1 MSNLQKDHLDL
12 ERNVQDCIVV
22 LRAIADRTKIALDV
36 CKQDEVVHLE
46 LFGNFLD
53 TLINYLCSILKPLG
67 KE

>member
-1 MSNLQKDHLDL
+1 MVTLNKDYTEL
-12 ERNVQDCIVV
+12 ETRVQDCIVV
-22 LRAIADRTKIALDV
+22 LRAIQERNSFALKK
-36 CKQDEVVHLE
+36 CAQAEVVYLE